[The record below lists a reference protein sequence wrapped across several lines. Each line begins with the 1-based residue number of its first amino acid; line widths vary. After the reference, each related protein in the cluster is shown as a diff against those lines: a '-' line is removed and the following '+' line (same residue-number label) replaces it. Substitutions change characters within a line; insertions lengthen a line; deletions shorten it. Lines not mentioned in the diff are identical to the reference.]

1 MIQIK
6 TKVPCY
12 QKTGTEPFHPELFTL
27 IDWLNENIGEANK
40 DWNLQDSSKGVWV
53 VVWNE
58 ANAALVALRWT

>member
-1 MIQIK
+1 MIQVK

-12 QKTGTEPFHPELFTL
+12 QKMGTDPFHPELFAL

-40 DWNLQDSSKGVWV
+40 DWNLQDSSRGVWV

-58 ANAALVALRWT
+58 ANAALVALRWS